1 MEPSR
6 QEQVPAPNSDAREVR
21 SYLFK
26 LIALIVLGAAFMT
39 TVAVIAWH
47 RYAAGVVDGT
57 TPAPPPVSPPEGR
70 RR

>member
-1 MEPSR
+1 MESSR
-6 QEQVPAPNSDAREVR
+6 PDLSAKPPSDAREVR

-47 RYAAGVVDGT
+47 RYAGGIVET
-57 TPAPPPVSPPEGR
+57 TRPAPPPSAR
-70 RR
+70 